1 MVRSKMK
8 DKALNGLASLAYFL
22 VKTWFGTCR
31 LKILNEEFHQE
42 FLHGT
47 GSYIGATWHR
57 AAIFYC
63 YLYGPLHPM
72 IMISQSQDG
81 EFLARFAEKCGMIP
95 VRGSSTRGGQRAL
108 LQMIR
113 HLKQGNKMCT
123 TVLDGP
129 QGPPYVAK
137 KGLLLLAQKSGVP
150 LLPGVWSA
158 RRAITFEKSWDKT
171 MIPWPF
177 SRVVVAYGP
186 PLYIPKDC
194 SDEEMEDLRFELQRR
209 LNALLEQVDG
219 LTGYKTRRYP
229 PDEPCA

>member
-1 MVRSKMK
+1 MNRSRMK
-8 DKALNGLASLAYFL
+8 DRAVNGLAGLVFFL
-22 VKTWFGTCR
+22 VKAWFGSCR
-31 LKILNEEFHQE
+31 LKVLNQAIHRELFQ
-42 FLHGT
+42 
-47 GSYIGATWHR
+47 GSEAFIGATWHR

-113 HLKQGNKMCT
+113 HLRQGNRMGT

-150 LLPGVWSA
+150 LLPGIWSA
-158 RRAITFEKSWDKT
+158 RRAITFENSWDKT

-177 SRVVVAYGP
+177 SRVVIAYGTP
-186 PLYIPKDC
+186 IHIPKTC
-194 SDEEMEDLRFELQRR
+194 SEEELEALRLELQNQ
-209 LNALLEQVDG
+209 LNQLTEQADRQ
-219 LTGYKTRRYP
+219 TGYKTRGVFP
-229 PDEPCA
+229 PEM

>member
-1 MVRSKMK
+1 MVRSRFK
-8 DKALNGLASLAYFL
+8 DMALNGLASLATFL
-22 VKTWFGTCR
+22 VKAWFGTCR
-31 LKILNEEFHQE
+31 LKILNEE
-42 FLHGT
+42 LHREILYGN

-57 AAIFYC
+57 ASIFYC

-95 VRGSSTRGGQRAL
+95 VRGSSSRGGQKAL

-113 HLKQGNKMCT
+113 HLNLGNRICT

-129 QGPPYVAK
+129 QGPPYIAK
-137 KGLLLLAQKSGVP
+137 KGLLLLAKKSGVP
-150 LLPGVWSA
+150 LIPGIWSA

-186 PLYIPKDC
+186 PLFIPKNC
-194 SDEEMEDLRFELQRR
+194 SEEELENLRLELQGR
-209 LNALLEQVDG
+209 LNTLVQRVDD
-219 LTGYKTRRYP
+219 LTGYKTRRFKP
-229 PDEPCA
+229 A